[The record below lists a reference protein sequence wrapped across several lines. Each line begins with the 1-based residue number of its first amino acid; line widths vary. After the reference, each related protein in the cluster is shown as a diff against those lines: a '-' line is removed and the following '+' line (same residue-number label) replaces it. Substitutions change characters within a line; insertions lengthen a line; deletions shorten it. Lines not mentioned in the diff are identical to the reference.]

1 MGSGSDEVERL
12 SRHLLD
18 KDAEI
23 VRLGQENVQLRDS
36 VAALTARI
44 AELETLL
51 GRNSKNSSMP
61 PSAEG
66 FAKPPVTPNRA
77 ARRRRPGKQLGDQ
90 GHRLEPVAHPDHV
103 VIHSPQRCE
112 SCARDLTHG
121 EIVKEEIRQVFDLP
135 EVRAVVTEH
144 RAESRRCRCGT
155 VTTAPFPLE
164 AIGPTCYGPSVRA
177 LLTYLVVAQHLPIER
192 ATEVFKE
199 CCAITVSTGFATS
212 LIGEAGEGLDVFIG
226 ATREALRQSPILH
239 LDETGARVAG
249 KLGWVH
255 SASTSSLTSYL
266 FHRRRGRV
274 AIDEF
279 GVLPGYSGVAVHD
292 GWTPYRR
299 YDATHALC
307 NSHHLRE
314 LRAVSES
321 GQLWADELSALLVTT
336 LDKVHAA
343 KAAGQC
349 SLSTRTLSSIIHHY
363 DELVQAGLLAN
374 PPPLRTGK
382 AGRPSRTKA
391 ANLAGR
397 LSRYHDDV
405 LRFATDFAVPFSNN
419 QAERDL
425 RMVKLQQKISGC
437 YRTEAGA
444 TNYLAIRSYVSTARK
459 QGINVL
465 GALRDLFEGHPFM
478 PGVAPG

>member
-1 MGSGSDEVERL
+1 MGISSDEVERL
-12 SRHLLD
+12 SQLLAE

-23 VRLGQENVQLRDS
+23 ERLGQENLRLRDS
-36 VAALTARI
+36 LAALTVRI
-44 AELETLL
+44 TELETLL

-66 FAKPPVTPNRA
+66 FAKPPVTASRA
-77 ARRRRPGKQLGDQ
+77 TRRRRPGKQPGDH
-90 GHRLEPVAHPDHV
+90 GHRLEPVEHPDHV
-103 VIHSPQRCE
+103 VVHCPQRCA
-112 SCARDLTHG
+112 SCAQDLTDG

-144 RAESRRCRCGT
+144 RAQTKRCSCGA
-155 VTTAPFPLE
+155 VTTGTFPCE
-164 AIGPTCYGPSVRA
+164 ARGPTCYGPSVRA

-192 ATEVFKE
+192 ASEVFEE
-199 CCAITVSTGFATS
+199 CCGITVSSGFVAS
-212 LIGEAGEGLDVFIG
+212 LIGEAGEGLGGFVTQ
-226 ATREALRQSPILH
+226 TREALRQSPILH

-279 GVLPGYSGVAVHD
+279 KVLPGYRGVAVHD

-299 YDATHALC
+299 YDVTHALC
-307 NSHHLRE
+307 NSHHIRE
-314 LRAVSES
+314 LRAVFES
-321 GQLWADELSALLVTT
+321 GQRWADELATLLVTT
-336 LDKVHAA
+336 NDKVHTAR
-343 KAAGQC
+343 AAGRH
-349 SLSTRTLSSIIHHY
+349 SLSTRTLNKVTHHY
-363 DELVQAGLLAN
+363 DELIQAGLLAN
-374 PPPLRTGK
+374 PPPLRTLTP
-382 AGRPSRTKA
+382 GRPSRTKA
-391 ANLAGR
+391 ANLAER
-397 LSRYHDDV
+397 LRRYREDV
-405 LRFATDFAVPFSNN
+405 LRFATDFSVPFSNN

-444 TNYLAIRSYVSTARK
+444 TNYLVIRSYVSTARK
-459 QGINVL
+459 QRINVL

-478 PGVAPG
+478 PGVA